1 MSEKKSGCGCLL
13 LIVILMTVGYS
24 CFAYYDAADQPI
36 NWPTVAKV
44 YGWTLAICF
53 GVRILWA
60 LIIHRRKKPQP
71 RIPDLVVEVQSPN
84 VAYGDLGDLSATPRQ
99 LEFIRILGGNPREDM
114 SMAEAS
120 AMIDE
125 LKIERDIHNREE
137 ARHRFKQRK
146 ENKEKEL

>member
-1 MSEKKSGCGCLL
+1 MSEKKSGSGCLL

-60 LIIHRRKKPQP
+60 LIFHRRKKPQP
-71 RIPDLVVEVQSPN
+71 RAPDFVVEVRSTDESP
-84 VAYGDLGDLSATPRQ
+84 DDLSATPRQ

-137 ARHRFKQRK
+137 ARRRFKQRK
-146 ENKEKEL
+146 ENEEKEL

>member
-24 CFAYYDAADQPI
+24 CFAYYAAADQPI
-36 NWPTVAKV
+36 NWQTVAKV

-60 LIIHRRKKPQP
+60 LIFHRRKKPQP
-71 RIPDLVVEVQSPN
+71 RIPDFVVEVQSPN
-84 VAYGDLGDLSATPRQ
+84 VAYGDLSATPRQ

-120 AMIDE
+120 ALIDE

-137 ARHRFKQRK
+137 ARRRFKKRK
-146 ENKEKEL
+146 ENEGA

>member
-24 CFAYYDAADQPI
+24 CFAYYDAEGQPI
-36 NWPTVAKV
+36 NWLTVAKV
-44 YGWTLAICF
+44 YGWTLAISF
-53 GVRILWA
+53 GVRILWMC
-60 LIIHRRKKPQP
+60 LFRRRKKPTP
-71 RIPDLVVEVQSPN
+71 RVPDFVVEVRSAESPN
-84 VAYGDLGDLSATPRQ
+84 DLSATPRQ

-137 ARHRFKQRK
+137 ARYRFKQRK

>member
-1 MSEKKSGCGCLL
+1 MANNKSGCGCLL

-60 LIIHRRKKPQP
+60 LIFHRRKKNQP
-71 RIPDLVVEVQSPN
+71 RIPDFVVEVQSPN

-125 LKIERDIHNREE
+125 LKIERDIHNHEE
-137 ARHRFKQRK
+137 AHRRFKHRK
-146 ENKEKEL
+146 ENEGA